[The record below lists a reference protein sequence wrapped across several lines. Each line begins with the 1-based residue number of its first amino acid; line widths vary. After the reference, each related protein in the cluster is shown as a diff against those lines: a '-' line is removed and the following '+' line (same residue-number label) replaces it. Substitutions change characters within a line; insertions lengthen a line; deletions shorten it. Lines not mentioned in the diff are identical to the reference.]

1 MDAKWSN
8 KTDAL
13 DLIVGSSP
21 VMQAMKDEIRR
32 IASKDVPVLLI
43 GQSGTGKE
51 LVARAIHELSSRAG
65 RPYVVTHSA
74 AVPTALF
81 ESEFFGYAPGAF
93 TGADRHGRR
102 GRLEQANGGTLF
114 LDEIGEMPLEAQ
126 VKLLRVLQDG
136 RFERLGGSSQ
146 QHSDFRLVSATHRDV
161 PMLVHQERFR
171 LDLYYRIGAVTVR
184 LPALAERRSDIP
196 QLAQAFLEAFSAR
209 HGIGGF
215 GLTAGGRDY
224 LMAQPWPGNVRQLK
238 HEVERA
244 AIYADT
250 SHLDTHDFRNVH
262 SGHLALAE
270 IAGPWRQVVTVR
282 EARGEVELSMIQEA
296 LARFHGNKRRAAAAL
311 GISRGYLYKRIA
323 EAGLQA
329 PRQLRAAEL

>member
-1 MDAKWSN
+1 MDANRSN
-8 KTDAL
+8 RIAL
-13 DLIVGSSP
+13 DLIVGNSP
-21 VMQAMKDEIRR
+21 AIQAMKDQIRR
-32 IASKDVPVLLI
+32 LAPMDVPVLLI

-51 LVARAIHELSSRAG
+51 LVARAIHELSPRAG
-65 RPYVVTHSA
+65 SPYAVTHSA

-81 ESEFFGYAPGAF
+81 GSEFFGYAPRAF
-93 TGADRHGRR
+93 TGADRYGRWD
-102 GRLEQANGGTLF
+102 RLEQANGGTLF

-146 QHSDFRLVSATHRDV
+146 QHSDFRPVSATHRDV

-171 LDLYYRIGAVTVR
+171 LDLYYRIGVVTVR

-209 HGIGGF
+209 YGIDGF
-215 GLTAGGRDY
+215 ELAAGGRDY

-244 AIYADT
+244 AIYAET
-250 SHLDTHDFRNVH
+250 SKLDTHDFRKAH
-262 SGHLALAE
+262 SGHLELPALS
-270 IAGPWRQVVTVR
+270 GPGRQAVTVR

-296 LARFHGNKRRAAAAL
+296 LTRFQGNKRRTAAAL

-323 EAGLQA
+323 EAGLPA
-329 PRQLRAAEL
+329 PRQLRTAQL